1 MQNILLYIMEI
12 GQYVS
17 VRSQITKLTFYKKTK
32 RALKIKPGNSVA
44 TLHLT
49 LVTRESFI
57 G

>member
-1 MQNILLYIMEI
+1 MQI

-17 VRSQITKLTFYKKTK
+17 VPSQITKLTFYEKTK
-32 RALKIKPGNSVA
+32 RALKTKPENSVA
-44 TLHLT
+44 TLHFT